1 MNNCAVSRWGLGVVT
16 GAVLSLGVVA
26 VAGAIPGDDSF
37 VTVSG
42 NVQCVGGSYDLSVL
56 DSDIQPA
63 ITSYYF
69 ADGPDPDNAV
79 AISSSEV
86 LGPVNATASWTP
98 TTSGTHSL
106 WLIGQG
112 RYDEQVTVGP
122 AVVNVLNASDPA
134 CAAPT
139 PPPPAGSW
147 G

>member
-1 MNNCAVSRWGLGVVT
+1 MNNCTVNRWGLGVVA
-16 GAVLSLGVVA
+16 GAVFSLGVAAVA
-26 VAGAIPGDDSF
+26 VAIPSDDSF

-63 ITSYYF
+63 VSSYYF
-69 ADGPDPDNAV
+69 ADGPDPDSAV
-79 AISSSEV
+79 AISSAQV

-98 TTSGTHSL
+98 TTSGTHYL

-112 RYDEQVTVGP
+112 RYDQQVTVGP
-122 AVVNVLNASDPA
+122 AVVNVLDTSDPA
-134 CAAPT
+134 CAAPAS
-139 PPPPAGSW
+139 PPTSSW

>member
-1 MNNCAVSRWGLGVVT
+1 MNSCTVGRWGLGIVA
-16 GAVLSLGVVA
+16 GAGLGLGVAAVA
-26 VAGAIPGDDSF
+26 VATPDNDSF

-63 ITSYYF
+63 INSYYF

-79 AISSSEV
+79 AISSAQT
-86 LGPVNATASWTP
+86 LGPVNATAGWTP

-122 AVVNVLNASDPA
+122 AVVNVLDASDPA
-134 CAAPT
+134 CTAPA
-139 PPPPAGSW
+139 PPPTSSW